1 MIFVSS
7 VNITKANKYHSKN
20 EEAGD
25 SIPVSQSPDDRYK
38 K

>member
-7 VNITKANKYHSKN
+7 VNIAKANKYRSKN

-25 SIPVSQSPDDRYK
+25 SNPGSPSPDDTYK